1 MIKLALSD
9 MDNTIVPLGARGIS
23 ERMREAIHAATG
35 AGVLFGPSTGRD
47 TVELFRLFRSDEA
60 CYRTGVMSNG
70 KRVMADG
77 RTVSLTLIPHEGL
90 VAIADALRGREMF
103 LNCYPS
109 ESNLLNPAYAVDAP
123 SEEVMNSFEARMRF
137 VGGRV
142 DEVPDIDFI
151 AATIAC
157 PGFAEPVEQQM
168 ADVRRIAEET
178 VPDLRVVAP
187 HVGWFDIMPQGV
199 SKAAGLDALLA
210 ATGIREDE
218 VVVFGDAEND
228 LEILRKVKYSVA
240 VSNATPECAAA
251 ANYHIGA
258 CADDAVADA
267 LLELAQASERGEM
280 PAFLRG

>member
-9 MDNTIVPLGARGIS
+9 MDNTIVPLGARCIS
-23 ERMREAIHAATG
+23 ERMQEAIHAATE

-60 CYRTGVMSNG
+60 CYKTGVMSNG

-77 RTVSLTLIPHEGL
+77 KTVSLTLIPHDGL
-90 VAIADALRGREMF
+90 VAIVDALRGREMF
-103 LNCYPS
+103 VNCYPCD
-109 ESNLLNPAYAVDAP
+109 SNLLNPAYAVDAP
-123 SEEVMNSFEARMRF
+123 SEEAMNHFEARMRF

-157 PGFAEPVEQQM
+157 PGHAEPVEQQM
-168 ADVRRIAEET
+168 DDVREIAEKAA
-178 VPDLRVVAP
+178 PDLRVVAP
-187 HVGWFDIMPQGV
+187 HVGWFDIMPKGV
-199 SKAAGLDALLA
+199 SKAEGLDALLA

-240 VSNATPECAAA
+240 VANATPEVAEA

-258 CADDAVADA
+258 CPDDAVADA
-267 LLELAQASERGEM
+267 LFELAHSAREGRM
-280 PAFLRG
+280 PRFLEG